1 MQNICVF
8 CGSNLGNNEIYKQTA
23 TELGELLAK
32 KNIKLIY
39 GGANVGLMRCAAE
52 ATLNKQGMATGV
64 ITHFLAKKHLT
75 QQGLTELIKVDTMQQ
90 RKTKMAE
97 LADGFI
103 ALPGGF
109 GTLEE
114 LFEVLTAAQLGF
126 HNKPIAIINTN
137 GFYDYLKVQLN
148 KMVEEKMLLEPHA
161 NMVLFANSPNE
172 ALTAM
177 EKYNAPVLE
186 KWIDDI
192 RDDNRR

>member
-1 MQNICVF
+1 MQKVCVF
-8 CGSNLGNNEIYKQTA
+8 CGSNLGNNDIYKQTA
-23 TELGELLAK
+23 IELGSLLAN

-39 GGANVGLMRCAAE
+39 GGANVGLMRCTAE
-52 ATLNKQGMATGV
+52 AVLKQNGTATGV

-75 QQGLTELIKVDTMQQ
+75 QQGLTELITVDTMQQ

-109 GTLEE
+109 GTFEE

-126 HNKPIAIINTN
+126 HNKPIAVINTN
-137 GFYDYLKVQLN
+137 GFYDYLKIQLK

-161 NMVLFANSPNE
+161 NMVLFTDSPKE
-172 ALTAM
+172 AIEAM
-177 EKYNAPVLE
+177 EKYSAPVLE
-186 KWIDDI
+186 KWIDEI
-192 RDDNRR
+192 RKENA